1 MTTTATTTAATD
13 GLTDR
18 VVLLTGVTGD
28 IGTRY
33 LNAFTRAGAHVVAVD
48 LPSCESE
55 GRRLADEAG
64 ATGPGRA
71 VFVGGDITDEADVRR
86 AVDEAVQRFGGLH
99 SVVNNAAV
107 YRTLGGKRAL
117 TELTAADWDLV
128 LRVNVVGTWQV
139 IKAAAPHLA
148 ASGDGRIVNIAS
160 VVSRNGAPGFA
171 HYVASKA
178 AVEGL
183 TRAAARELGADG
195 TTVNTVSPGLV
206 DDAASRELN
215 TSDYLATAAGAR
227 AIPRPMLPE
236 DLVGAV
242 LWLAGPAAGFV
253 TGQTLVVDG
262 GGVFV

>member
-1 MTTTATTTAATD
+1 MTSSAD
-13 GLTDR
+13 LTDR

-28 IGTRY
+28 IGATY
-33 LNAFTRAGAHVVAVD
+33 LSAFTRAGAHVVATD
-48 LPSCESE
+48 LPQAEE
-55 GRRLADEAG
+55 TGHRLVADAT

-71 VFVGGDITDEADVRR
+71 VFVACDITDAAGVQR
-86 AVDEAVQRFGGLH
+86 AVATATAEFGGLH

-107 YRTLGGKRAL
+107 YRTLGGKRPLVEL
-117 TELTAADWDLV
+117 TEADWELV
-128 LRVNVVGTWQV
+128 LRVNVIGTWQV
-139 IKAAAPHLA
+139 IKAAAPLLA
-148 ASGDGRIVNIAS
+148 ASGAGRVVNIAS

-183 TRAAARELGADG
+183 TRSAARELGVDG
-195 TTVNTVSPGLV
+195 TTVNSVSPGLV
-206 DDAASRELN
+206 DDGATRELN
-215 TSDYLATAAGAR
+215 TEEYLATAARSR
-227 AIPRPMLPE
+227 AIPRAMVPD

-242 LWLAGPAAGFV
+242 LWLCSPASGFV

>member
-1 MTTTATTTAATD
+1 MTTMTISTTSI
-13 GLTDR
+13 TDR

-28 IGTRY
+28 IGTKY
-33 LNAFTRAGAHVVAVD
+33 LNAFTGAGAHVVAVD
-48 LPSCESE
+48 LPSFESE
-55 GRRLADEAG
+55 GRRLTEEAS
-64 ATGPGRA
+64 AAGPGRA
-71 VFVGGDITDEADVRR
+71 LFVAGDITDETDVRR
-86 AVDEAVQRFGGLH
+86 AVDEAVKQFGGLH
-99 SVVNNAAV
+99 SVVNNAAI

-117 TELTAADWDLV
+117 TELTVADWELV
-128 LRVNVVGTWQV
+128 LRVNVIGTWQV
-139 IKAAAPHLA
+139 IKAAAPQLA
-148 ASGDGRIVNIAS
+148 ASGNGRIVNIAS

-195 TTVNTVSPGLV
+195 TTVNSVAPGLV

-215 TSDYLATAAGAR
+215 TTDYLATAAGAR
-227 AIPRPMLPE
+227 AIPRPMRPE

-242 LWLAGPAAGFV
+242 MWLAGPTSGFV